1 MLLDNKGLV
10 FAGTVSIGV
19 AIGVGYIAGY
29 KYADKMRPPVSV
41 FKESYLAEDNPI
53 LNYVIDHSLREPV
66 ILKDLRETT
75 VSTFSMN
82 RMLIAPEEAQFFRI
96 LLKMLDAKKVIEIGV
111 FTGYNTL
118 SMALTLPD
126 DGKVIACDVCEKF
139 TNFAEQYWSK
149 SEINHKIDL
158 RLQPALKTLDS
169 LIEAGESGTYDFIF
183 IDADKDNYSNYYDRA
198 YTLLRKGGIIAI
210 DNVIWKGKVA
220 DKMETDIATTAI
232 RACTDKIYSDQNV
245 DISMLTL
252 GDGVMLAMKK

>member
-1 MLLDNKGLV
+1 
-10 FAGTVSIGV
+10 
-19 AIGVGYIAGY
+19 
-29 KYADKMRPPVSV
+29 MRPPVSV
-41 FKESYLAEDNPI
+41 FKKSFMAMDNPI
-53 LNYVIDHSLREPV
+53 LNYVIDHSLREPA

-75 VSTFSMN
+75 MSTF
-82 RMLIAPEEAQFFRI
+82 REYELLIAPEQAQFFRI
-96 LLKMLDAKKVIEIGV
+96 LLKMLDAKKAIEVGV

-118 SMALTLPD
+118 SMSLALPD
-126 DGKVIACDVCEKF
+126 DGKVIACDVCEKC

-149 SEINHKIDL
+149 SDINHKIDL

-183 IDADKDNYSNYYDRA
+183 IDADKENNSNYYDRA

-210 DNVIWKGKVA
+210 DNVIWGGKVA
-220 DKMETDIATTAI
+220 DEMETDIKTTAI
-232 RACTDKIYSDQNV
+232 RACNDNIYSDQNV